1 MLLVTGCGPLGS
13 RLVKTLGKAG
23 EVKCVCDKEHAGSE
37 CLKYDIKNNDEIAGI
52 VNELKPAKM
61 VLTEDLP
68 DIEYCEQNR
77 MYAMEY
83 NTRGTRYFV
92 EAGIAAGSRVTY
104 VSTAYVFDGRK
115 ADGMY
120 TEDDK
125 VNPINVY
132 GETRLMGEVATDKA
146 PDYLIFRM
154 GEAYGDYSG
163 NFVKKVYDSL
173 KAGVTI
179 ELARDMY
186 FSPIFIDDAAEA
198 VAKLVSEN
206 MNGVYNLA
214 GPERISQYEMGL
226 KIAKVFGLRED
237 LLVPL
242 SADELGLTVR
252 MPRDLS
258 LDVSKILMI
267 AKIRG
272 IDEGLE
278 ALKKSMGV

>member
-1 MLLVTGCGPLGS
+1 MLLITGCGPIGS

-23 EVKCVCDKEHAGSE
+23 EVRCACDKERAGSD
-37 CLKYDIKNNDEIAGI
+37 CLKYDIKNSDEVTGI

-61 VLTEDLP
+61 VLTEELP
-68 DIEYCEQNR
+68 DIEYCEHNR
-77 MYAMEY
+77 MYAMEF

-92 EAGIAAGSRVTY
+92 EAGIAIGSRITY

-115 ADGMY
+115 PGGMY

-132 GETRLMGEVATDKA
+132 GETRLMGEVATDKS
-146 PDYLIFRM
+146 PDYLTFRM
-154 GEAYGDYSG
+154 GEAYGNYED
-163 NFVKKVYDSL
+163 NFVTRVYKSL
-173 KAGVTI
+173 KSGVKV
-179 ELARDMY
+179 ELPRDMY
-186 FSPIFIDDAAEA
+186 FSPIFIDDAVEA
-198 VAKLVSEN
+198 IAKLTMEGMS
-206 MNGVYNLA
+206 GLYNLA

-226 KIAKVFGLRED
+226 KIAKAFGLKED

-252 MPRDLS
+252 MPRDIS
-258 LDVSKILMI
+258 LDVSKIMMV

-278 ALKKSMGV
+278 AMKRSM

>member
-23 EVKCVCDKEHAGSE
+23 EVKCACDKERAGSE
-37 CLKYDIKNNDEIAGI
+37 CLTYDIKSSDDVTRI

-61 VLTEDLP
+61 VLTEELP
-68 DIEYCEQNR
+68 DIEYCEHNR
-77 MYAMEY
+77 MYAMEF
-83 NTRGTRYFV
+83 NTRGTRFFV
-92 EAGIAAGSRVTY
+92 EAGTAIGSRITY
-104 VSTAYVFDGRK
+104 ISTAYVFDGRK
-115 ADGMY
+115 PGGMY

-132 GETRLMGEVATDKA
+132 GETRLMGEVATDKS
-146 PDYLIFRM
+146 PDHLTFRV
-154 GEAYGDYSG
+154 GETYGNFKD
-163 NFVKKVYDSL
+163 NFVKRVYDSL
-173 KAGVTI
+173 KSGVTI

-198 VAKLVSEN
+198 VAKLTMEN
-206 MNGVYNLA
+206 MNGLYNLA

-226 KIAKVFGLRED
+226 KVAKVFGLKEE

-258 LDVSKILMI
+258 LDVSKIMMI
-267 AKIRG
+267 VKIKG

-278 ALKKSMGV
+278 AMKRSMGE